1 MEARGFRL
9 DGMKDEKLTSTTNK
23 DNDAGGGG
31 DGNKRKEPSDAL
43 QKQIANS
50 ISQRNRQGAS
60 ILNQTQNDSSLGT
73 NINTLE
79 PGTPPIGASFEY
91 LDHPADIILH
101 SWGADI
107 SNALSNLTLC
117 MFGYITSLDS
127 ISINNTQ
134 SIEHGLDIVGEGHD
148 LHSLIYSYLDEW
160 LFDFHDT
167 GFIPK
172 LVDISEL
179 QRSNT
184 TWRIVSSGKG
194 EVMDINRHPQGTEV
208 KAITYSGMKVEE
220 TEDRCDIY
228 VVVDI

>member
-1 MEARGFRL
+1 
-9 DGMKDEKLTSTTNK
+9 MKDEKLTSTNK
-23 DNDAGGGG
+23 DKDDSDDGGAS
-31 DGNKRKEPSDAL
+31 NKRREPSDAL
-43 QKQIANS
+43 QQQIANS
-50 ISQRNRQGAS
+50 ISQRNRCAS
-60 ILNQTQNDSSLGT
+60 TSAIQNQNDTTLALGN
-73 NINTLE
+73 NINILE
-79 PGTPPIGASFEY
+79 PGTPPIGANFEY

-101 SWGADI
+101 AWGNNI

-134 SIEHGLDIVGEGHD
+134 SIEYGLDIIGEGHD
-148 LHSLIYSYLDEW
+148 MHSLIYSYVDEW
-160 LFDFHDT
+160 LFNFHDT

-172 LVDISEL
+172 QVEISEL
-179 QRSNT
+179 QRSDT

-220 TEDRCDIY
+220 EEGRCDIY

>member
-1 MEARGFRL
+1 
-9 DGMKDEKLTSTTNK
+9 MKDEKLTSTIK
-23 DNDAGGGG
+23 DKDGG
-31 DGNKRKEPSDAL
+31 DGGDIRREPSTEL
-43 QKQIANS
+43 QQQIANS

-60 ILNQTQNDSSLGT
+60 TSNQTQNDT
-73 NINTLE
+73 TTCHINTLE

-101 SWGADI
+101 AWGTNI
-107 SNALSNLTLC
+107 SNSLSNLTLC

-127 ISINNTQ
+127 ISINKRH
-134 SIEHGLDIVGEGHD
+134 SIEHGLNIVGEGHD

-160 LFDFHDT
+160 LFNFHDT

-172 LVDISEL
+172 QVEISEL
-179 QRSNT
+179 QRSGT

-220 TEDRCDIY
+220 TESRCDIY

>member
-1 MEARGFRL
+1 
-9 DGMKDEKLTSTTNK
+9 MKDEKLTSTTNK

-31 DGNKRKEPSDAL
+31 ADNERREPSKSL
-43 QKQIANS
+43 QQKIANS
-50 ISQRNRQGAS
+50 ITQRNRQGAS
-60 ILNQTQNDSSLGT
+60 TNQPQNDITFGT

-101 SWGADI
+101 SWGTNI

-127 ISINNTQ
+127 ISINSSQ

-148 LHSLIYSYLDEW
+148 MHSLIYSYLDEW
-160 LFDFHDT
+160 LFNFHDT

-172 LVDISEL
+172 QVEISEL

-220 TEDRCDIY
+220 NEDRCDIY

>member
-1 MEARGFRL
+1 MKRRL
-9 DGMKDEKLTSTTNK
+9 LTIIMTVAN
-23 DNDAGGGG
+23 DNE
-31 DGNKRKEPSDAL
+31 RKEPSTEL
-43 QKQIANS
+43 QQQIANS

-60 ILNQTQNDSSLGT
+60 TNQTQNDTIIGS

-79 PGTPPIGASFEY
+79 PGTPPIGASYEY

-101 SWGADI
+101 SWGTNI

-134 SIEHGLDIVGEGHD
+134 SIEHGSDIIGEGHD
-148 LHSLIYSYLDEW
+148 MHSLIYSYLDEW
-160 LFDFHDT
+160 LFNFHDT

-172 LVDISEL
+172 QVEISEL
-179 QRSNT
+179 QRSDT

-220 TEDRCDIY
+220 KEGRCDIY